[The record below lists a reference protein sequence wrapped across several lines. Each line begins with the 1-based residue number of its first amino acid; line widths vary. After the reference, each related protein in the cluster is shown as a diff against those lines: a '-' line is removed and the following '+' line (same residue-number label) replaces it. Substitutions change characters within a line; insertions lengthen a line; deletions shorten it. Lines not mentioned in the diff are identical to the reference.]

1 MANKINID
9 PAALKRNLDLIIAG
23 VVSLGLI
30 GYGYMEYSATSG
42 ERETKT
48 TNLESK
54 TRDYNNV
61 KEVAVPENFGFT
73 NAPPI
78 STERSHGN
86 QALAEKAHAAFTNH
100 LNKVYEKFAPL
111 EIPDGVVVDPS
122 TGAIL
127 SVTLMTGGDSYTS
140 ADIDTLEAKV
150 YDLLEKGKGAVL
162 KPQLRSLGGDTPDQ
176 YRVETIQVVSGGAG
190 YTKGKVMVVIEG
202 GSGGGGSFDSG
213 PPSGIDQTGGPGPIE
228 PEQPGMVPGVPPGM
242 GMAPGMG
249 MGMMANSSMGA
260 GGDESVAR
268 VGLDDNTFLEF
279 MHTKIYGLQR
289 QCKNQRIRLPKF
301 EEKDKEFVF
310 SFSKAWNEP
319 EFKSHEREIMA
330 YQLAEIEALCQALFK
345 ANIHEIY
352 NIRRLKVMRGGD
364 EGEQASEEDALEYL
378 PEAKFSLD
386 DVNKFVEQ
394 APGSRVMP
402 YEVTFRGFSSEL
414 STALE
419 ELYKSP
425 VFFVVK
431 NISVIEATGVV
442 DDFEE
447 EEEDEAS
454 LGGAGMAARSTRE
467 AYGPMG
473 RGGMPGYGTMPFGMQ
488 GFGFGAGEEKKRRR
502 PPSLLLDESPLKVTL
517 RVNSIKR
524 VDPSKDSADAF
535 AALASAVEA
544 SKEGD
549 EEGNSDEE
557 LIGVDE
563 DDDGFDALEEK
574 LCGTSDTDPDDH
586 PTREEADAAYAEW
599 EKENEQE

>member
-1 MANKINID
+1 MASKISID

-23 VVSLGLI
+23 VVAIGLVA
-30 GYGYMEYSATSG
+30 YGYMEYDESKVAQEKSN
-42 ERETKT
+42 EDLQRETQT
-48 TNLESK
+48 
-54 TRDYNNV
+54 YNGV
-61 KEVAVPENFGFT
+61 KEVSVPENFGLT
-73 NAPPI
+73 NSTSI
-78 STERSHGN
+78 STDRSHGN
-86 QALAEKAHAAFTNH
+86 QALAEKAHLAVNNH
-100 LNKVYEKFAPL
+100 LSKVYSKFAPL
-111 EIPDGVVVDPS
+111 DIPDGVVVDPS

-127 SVTLMTGGDSYTS
+127 SVALMTGGDSYTS

-176 YRVETIQVVSGGAG
+176 YRVETIQVVNGGAG

-213 PPSGIDQTGGPGPIE
+213 PPSEIDQTGGPGPVGS
-228 PEQPGMVPGVPPGM
+228 EQPGMVPGVPPGM

-279 MHTKIYGLQR
+279 MHTKVYGLQR

-301 EEKDKEFVF
+301 EEEDKEFVF

-352 NIRRLKVMRGGD
+352 NIRRLKIMRGG
-364 EGEQASEEDALEYL
+364 EGGQMSEEDLLEYL
-378 PEAKFSLD
+378 PDAKFKLD
-386 DVNKFVEQ
+386 DVKKFVGE

-414 STALE
+414 SIALE
-419 ELYKSP
+419 ELYKSS

-431 NISVIEATGVV
+431 NIAVIEATGVV

-447 EEEDEAS
+447 EEDEMS
-454 LGGAGMAARSTRE
+454 LGGGGGRSMRE
-467 AYGPMG
+467 GYGPMGMG

-488 GFGFGAGEEKKRRR
+488 GLGFGAGEERKRKR

-535 AALASAVEA
+535 AALENAIELANTE
-544 SKEGD
+544 E
-549 EEGNSDEE
+549 EEGSDDE

-563 DDDGFDALEEK
+563 DEDGFDAYDEK
-574 LCGTSDTDPDDH
+574 ITGHSDNDPDDK
-586 PTREEADAAYAEW
+586 PTQEEVDAALAEL
-599 EKENEQE
+599 EE

>member
-1 MANKINID
+1 MASKISID

-23 VVSLGLI
+23 FVAIVLVA
-30 GYGYMEYSATSG
+30 YGYVEYDESKVAREKSN
-42 ERETKT
+42 EDLQRETQT
-48 TNLESK
+48 
-54 TRDYNNV
+54 YNGV
-61 KEVAVPENFGFT
+61 KEVSVPENFGLT
-73 NAPPI
+73 NSTSI
-78 STERSHGN
+78 STDRSHGN
-86 QALAEKAHAAFTNH
+86 QALAEKTHLAINNH
-100 LNKVYEKFAPL
+100 LSKVYSNFAPL
-111 EIPDGVVVDPS
+111 DIPDGVVVDPS

-127 SVTLMTGGDSYTS
+127 SVALMTGGDSYTS

-176 YRVETIQVVSGGAG
+176 YRVETIQVVNGGAG

-202 GSGGGGSFDSG
+202 GSGGGGGGSFDSG
-213 PPSGIDQTGGPGPIE
+213 PPSDIDQTGGPGPVGS
-228 PEQPGMVPGVPPGM
+228 EQPGMVPGVPPGM

-279 MHTKIYGLQR
+279 MHTKVYGLQR

-301 EEKDKEFVF
+301 EEEDKEFVF

-352 NIRRLKVMRGGD
+352 NIRRLKIMRGG
-364 EGEQASEEDALEYL
+364 EGGQMSEEDLLEYL
-378 PEAKFSLD
+378 PDAKFKLD
-386 DVNKFVEQ
+386 DVKKFVGE

-414 STALE
+414 SIALE
-419 ELYKSP
+419 ELYKSS

-431 NISVIEATGVV
+431 NIAVIEATGVV

-447 EEEDEAS
+447 EEDEMS
-454 LGGAGMAARSTRE
+454 LGGGGGRSMRE
-467 AYGPMG
+467 GYGPMGMG

-488 GFGFGAGEEKKRRR
+488 GLGFGAGEERKRKR

-535 AALASAVEA
+535 AALENAIELANTE
-544 SKEGD
+544 E
-549 EEGNSDEE
+549 EEGSDDD

-563 DDDGFDALEEK
+563 DGDGFDAYDEK
-574 LCGTSDTDPDDH
+574 ITGHSDNDPDDK
-586 PTREEADAAYAEW
+586 PTQEEVDAALAEL
-599 EKENEQE
+599 EE

>member
-1 MANKINID
+1 MASKINID

-23 VVSLGLI
+23 FVTIGLVA
-30 GYGYMEYSATSG
+30 YGYMEYDESKVAREKSN
-42 ERETKT
+42 EDLQRETQT
-48 TNLESK
+48 
-54 TRDYNNV
+54 YNGV
-61 KEVAVPENFGFT
+61 KEVSVPENFGLT
-73 NAPPI
+73 NTTSI
-78 STERSHGN
+78 STDRSHGN
-86 QALAEKAHAAFTNH
+86 QALAEKAQLSINNH
-100 LNKVYEKFAPL
+100 LSKVYSKFAPL
-111 EIPDGVVVDPS
+111 DIPDGVVVDPS

-127 SVTLMTGGDSYTS
+127 SVALMTGGDSYTS

-162 KPQLRSLGGDTPDQ
+162 KPQLRSLGGDTPGQ
-176 YRVETIQVVSGGAG
+176 YRVETIQVLNGGAG

-202 GSGGGGSFDSG
+202 GSGGGGNFDSG
-213 PPSGIDQTGGPGPIE
+213 PPAEIDQTGGLGPVGS
-228 PEQPGMVPGVPPGM
+228 EQPGMVPGVPPGM
-242 GMAPGMG
+242 GMAPGMGMGMG

-279 MHTKIYGLQR
+279 MHTKVYGLQR

-301 EEKDKEFVF
+301 EEEDKEFVF

-352 NIRRLKVMRGGD
+352 NIRRLKIMRGG
-364 EGEQASEEDALEYL
+364 EGGQMSEEDLLEYL
-378 PEAKFSLD
+378 PDAKFKLD
-386 DVNKFVEQ
+386 DVKKFVGE

-414 STALE
+414 SMALE

-431 NISVIEATGVV
+431 NIAVIEATGVV

-447 EEEDEAS
+447 EEEDEMS
-454 LGGAGMAARSTRE
+454 LGGGGRSMRE
-467 AYGPMG
+467 AYGQMGMG

-488 GFGFGAGEEKKRRR
+488 GLGFGAGEERKRKR

-535 AALASAVEA
+535 AALENALELANTE
-544 SKEGD
+544 E
-549 EEGNSDEE
+549 EEGSDDD

-563 DDDGFDALEEK
+563 DEDGFDAYDEK
-574 LCGTSDTDPDDH
+574 ITGHSDNDPDDK
-586 PTREEADAAYAEW
+586 PTQEEVDAALAEL
-599 EKENEQE
+599 EE

>member
-1 MANKINID
+1 MASKISID

-23 VVSLGLI
+23 FVAIVLVA
-30 GYGYMEYSATSG
+30 YGYMEYDESKFAREKSN
-42 ERETKT
+42 EDLQRETQT
-48 TNLESK
+48 
-54 TRDYNNV
+54 YNGV
-61 KEVAVPENFGFT
+61 KEVSVPENFGLT
-73 NAPPI
+73 NLTSI
-78 STERSHGN
+78 STDRSHGN
-86 QALAEKAHAAFTNH
+86 QALAEKAHLAINNH
-100 LNKVYEKFAPL
+100 LSKVYSKFAPL
-111 EIPDGVVVDPS
+111 DIPDGVVVDPS

-127 SVTLMTGGDSYTS
+127 SVALMTGGDSYTS

-176 YRVETIQVVSGGAG
+176 YRVETIQVVNGGAG

-213 PPSGIDQTGGPGPIE
+213 PPSEIDQTGGPGPVGS
-228 PEQPGMVPGVPPGM
+228 EQPGMVPGVPPGM
-242 GMAPGMG
+242 GMAPGMGMG

-279 MHTKIYGLQR
+279 MHTKVYGLQR

-301 EEKDKEFVF
+301 EEEDKEFVF

-352 NIRRLKVMRGGD
+352 NIRRLKIMRGG
-364 EGEQASEEDALEYL
+364 EGGQRSEEDLLEYL
-378 PEAKFSLD
+378 PDAKFKLD
-386 DVNKFVEQ
+386 DVKKFVGE

-414 STALE
+414 SIALE
-419 ELYKSP
+419 ELYKSS

-431 NISVIEATGVV
+431 NIAVIEATGVV

-447 EEEDEAS
+447 EEEEMS
-454 LGGAGMAARSTRE
+454 LGGGGGRSMRE
-467 AYGPMG
+467 AYGPMGMG

-488 GFGFGAGEEKKRRR
+488 GLGFGAGEERKRKR

-535 AALASAVEA
+535 AALENAIELANTE
-544 SKEGD
+544 E
-549 EEGNSDEE
+549 EEGSDDD

-563 DDDGFDALEEK
+563 DEDGFDAYDEK
-574 LCGTSDTDPDDH
+574 ITGHSDNDPDDK
-586 PTREEADAAYAEW
+586 PTQEEVDAALAEL
-599 EKENEQE
+599 EE

>member
-1 MANKINID
+1 MASKISID

-23 VVSLGLI
+23 FVAIGLVA
-30 GYGYMEYSATSG
+30 YGYMEYDESKVAREKSN
-42 ERETKT
+42 EDLQRETQ
-48 TNLESK
+48 N
-54 TRDYNNV
+54 YNGV
-61 KEVAVPENFGFT
+61 KEVSVPENFGLT
-73 NAPPI
+73 NTTSI
-78 STERSHGN
+78 STDRSHGN
-86 QALAEKAHAAFTNH
+86 QALAEKAHLSINNH
-100 LNKVYEKFAPL
+100 LSKVYSKFAPL
-111 EIPDGVVVDPS
+111 DIPDGVVVDPS

-127 SVTLMTGGDSYTS
+127 SVALMTGGDSYTS

-162 KPQLRSLGGDTPDQ
+162 KPQLRSLGGDTPGQ
-176 YRVETIQVVSGGAG
+176 YRVETIQVANGGAG

-213 PPSGIDQTGGPGPIE
+213 PPSEIDQTGGLGPVGS
-228 PEQPGMVPGVPPGM
+228 EQPGMVPGVPPGM
-242 GMAPGMG
+242 GIAPGMGMGMG

-279 MHTKIYGLQR
+279 MHTKVYGLQR

-301 EEKDKEFVF
+301 EEEDKEFVF

-352 NIRRLKVMRGGD
+352 NIRRLKIMRGG
-364 EGEQASEEDALEYL
+364 EGGQMSEEDLLEYL
-378 PEAKFSLD
+378 PDAKFKLD
-386 DVNKFVEQ
+386 DVKKFVGE

-414 STALE
+414 SMALE

-431 NISVIEATGVV
+431 NIAVIEATGVV

-447 EEEDEAS
+447 EEEDEMS
-454 LGGAGMAARSTRE
+454 LGGGGRSMRE
-467 AYGPMG
+467 AYGPMGMG

-488 GFGFGAGEEKKRRR
+488 GLGFGAGEERKRKR

-535 AALASAVEA
+535 AALENAIELANTE
-544 SKEGD
+544 E
-549 EEGNSDEE
+549 EEGSDDD

-563 DDDGFDALEEK
+563 DEDGFDAYDEK
-574 LCGTSDTDPDDH
+574 ITGHSDNDPDDK
-586 PTREEADAAYAEW
+586 PTQEEVDAALAEL
-599 EKENEQE
+599 EE

>member
-1 MANKINID
+1 MASKISID
-9 PAALKRNLDLIIAG
+9 PAALKRNLDLIIA
-23 VVSLGLI
+23 VFVAIGLVA
-30 GYGYMEYSATSG
+30 YGYMEYDESKVAREKSN
-42 ERETKT
+42 EDLQRETQT
-48 TNLESK
+48 
-54 TRDYNNV
+54 YNGV
-61 KEVAVPENFGFT
+61 KEVSVPENFGLT
-73 NAPPI
+73 NSTSI
-78 STERSHGN
+78 STDRSHGN
-86 QALAEKAHAAFTNH
+86 QALAEKAHLAVNNH
-100 LNKVYEKFAPL
+100 LSKVYSKFAPL
-111 EIPDGVVVDPS
+111 DIPDGVVVDPS

-127 SVTLMTGGDSYTS
+127 SVALMTGGDSYTS

-176 YRVETIQVVSGGAG
+176 YRVETIQVVNGGAG

-213 PPSGIDQTGGPGPIE
+213 PPSEIDQTGGPGPVGS
-228 PEQPGMVPGVPPGM
+228 EQPGMVPGVPPGM
-242 GMAPGMG
+242 GMAPGMGMG

-279 MHTKIYGLQR
+279 MHTKVYGLQR

-301 EEKDKEFVF
+301 EEEDKEFVF

-352 NIRRLKVMRGGD
+352 NIRRLKIMRGG
-364 EGEQASEEDALEYL
+364 EGGQMSEEDLLEYL
-378 PEAKFSLD
+378 PDAKFKLD
-386 DVNKFVEQ
+386 DVKKFVGE

-414 STALE
+414 SIALE
-419 ELYKSP
+419 ELYKSS

-431 NISVIEATGVV
+431 NIAVIEATGVV

-447 EEEDEAS
+447 EEDEMS
-454 LGGAGMAARSTRE
+454 LGGGGGRSMRE
-467 AYGPMG
+467 AYGPMGMG

-488 GFGFGAGEEKKRRR
+488 GLGFGAGEERKRKR

-535 AALASAVEA
+535 AALENAIELANTE
-544 SKEGD
+544 E
-549 EEGNSDEE
+549 EEGSDDD

-563 DDDGFDALEEK
+563 DGDGFDAYDEK
-574 LCGTSDTDPDDH
+574 ITGHSDNDPDDK
-586 PTREEADAAYAEW
+586 PTQEEVDAALAEL
-599 EKENEQE
+599 EE

>member
-1 MANKINID
+1 MASKISID

-23 VVSLGLI
+23 FVAIVLVA
-30 GYGYMEYSATSG
+30 YGYMEYDESKVAREKSN
-42 ERETKT
+42 EDLQRETQT
-48 TNLESK
+48 
-54 TRDYNNV
+54 YNGV
-61 KEVAVPENFGFT
+61 KEVSVPENFGLT
-73 NAPPI
+73 NSTSI
-78 STERSHGN
+78 STDRSHGN
-86 QALAEKAHAAFTNH
+86 QALAEKAHLAINNH
-100 LNKVYEKFAPL
+100 LSKVYSNFAPL
-111 EIPDGVVVDPS
+111 DIPDGVVVDPS

-127 SVTLMTGGDSYTS
+127 SVALMTGGDSYTS

-176 YRVETIQVVSGGAG
+176 YRVETIQVVNGGAG

-202 GSGGGGSFDSG
+202 GSGVGGSFDSG
-213 PPSGIDQTGGPGPIE
+213 PPSEIDQTGGPGPVGS
-228 PEQPGMVPGVPPGM
+228 EQPGMVPGVPPGM
-242 GMAPGMG
+242 GMAPGMGMG

-279 MHTKIYGLQR
+279 MHTKVYGLQR

-301 EEKDKEFVF
+301 EEEDKEFVF

-345 ANIHEIY
+345 ANVHEIY
-352 NIRRLKVMRGGD
+352 NIRRLKIMRGG
-364 EGEQASEEDALEYL
+364 EGEQMSEEDLLEYL
-378 PEAKFSLD
+378 PDAKFKLD
-386 DVNKFVEQ
+386 DVKKFVGE

-414 STALE
+414 SIALE
-419 ELYKSP
+419 ELYKSS

-431 NISVIEATGVV
+431 NIAVIEATGVV

-447 EEEDEAS
+447 EEDEMS
-454 LGGAGMAARSTRE
+454 LGGGGGRSMRE
-467 AYGPMG
+467 GYGPMGMG

-488 GFGFGAGEEKKRRR
+488 GLGFGAGEERKRKR

-535 AALASAVEA
+535 AALENAIELANTE
-544 SKEGD
+544 E
-549 EEGNSDEE
+549 EEGSDDD

-563 DDDGFDALEEK
+563 DEDGFDAYDEK
-574 LCGTSDTDPDDH
+574 ITGHSDNDPDDK
-586 PTREEADAAYAEW
+586 PTQEEVDAALAEL
-599 EKENEQE
+599 EE

>member
-1 MANKINID
+1 MASKISID

-23 VVSLGLI
+23 VVAIGLVA
-30 GYGYMEYSATSG
+30 YGYMEYDESKVAREKSN
-42 ERETKT
+42 EDLQRETQT
-48 TNLESK
+48 
-54 TRDYNNV
+54 YNGV
-61 KEVAVPENFGFT
+61 KEVSVPENFGLT
-73 NAPPI
+73 NSTSI
-78 STERSHGN
+78 STDRSHGN
-86 QALAEKAHAAFTNH
+86 QALAEKAHLAVNNH
-100 LNKVYEKFAPL
+100 LSKVYSKFAPL
-111 EIPDGVVVDPS
+111 DIPDGVVVDPS

-127 SVTLMTGGDSYTS
+127 SVALMTGGDSYTS

-176 YRVETIQVVSGGAG
+176 YRVETIQVVNGGAG

-213 PPSGIDQTGGPGPIE
+213 PPSEIDQTGGPGPVGS
-228 PEQPGMVPGVPPGM
+228 EQPGMVPGVPPGM
-242 GMAPGMG
+242 GMAPGMGMG

-279 MHTKIYGLQR
+279 MHTKVYGLQR

-301 EEKDKEFVF
+301 EEEDKEFVF

-352 NIRRLKVMRGGD
+352 NIRRLKIMRGE
-364 EGEQASEEDALEYL
+364 EGGQMSEEDLLEYL
-378 PEAKFSLD
+378 PDAKFKLD
-386 DVNKFVEQ
+386 DVKKFVGE

-414 STALE
+414 SIALE
-419 ELYKSP
+419 ELYKSS

-431 NISVIEATGVV
+431 NIAVIEATGVV

-447 EEEDEAS
+447 EEDEMS
-454 LGGAGMAARSTRE
+454 LGGGGGRSMRE
-467 AYGPMG
+467 GYGPMGMG

-488 GFGFGAGEEKKRRR
+488 GLGFGAGEERKRKR

-535 AALASAVEA
+535 AALENAIELANTE
-544 SKEGD
+544 E
-549 EEGNSDEE
+549 EEGSDDD

-563 DDDGFDALEEK
+563 DEDGFDAYDEK
-574 LCGTSDTDPDDH
+574 ITGHSDNDPDDK
-586 PTREEADAAYAEW
+586 PTQEEVDAALAEL
-599 EKENEQE
+599 EE

>member
-1 MANKINID
+1 MASKISID

-23 VVSLGLI
+23 FVAIVLVA
-30 GYGYMEYSATSG
+30 YGYMEYDESKVAREKSN
-42 ERETKT
+42 EDLQRETQT
-48 TNLESK
+48 
-54 TRDYNNV
+54 YNGV
-61 KEVAVPENFGFT
+61 KEVSVPENFGLT
-73 NAPPI
+73 NSTSI
-78 STERSHGN
+78 STDRSHGN
-86 QALAEKAHAAFTNH
+86 QALAEKAHLAITNH
-100 LNKVYEKFAPL
+100 LSKVYSKFAPL
-111 EIPDGVVVDPS
+111 DIPDGVVVDPT

-127 SVTLMTGGDSYTS
+127 SVALMTGGDSYTS

-176 YRVETIQVVSGGAG
+176 YRVETIQVVNGGAG

-213 PPSGIDQTGGPGPIE
+213 PPSEIDQTGGPDPVGS
-228 PEQPGMVPGVPPGM
+228 EQPGMVPGVPPGM

-279 MHTKIYGLQR
+279 MHTKVYGLQR

-301 EEKDKEFVF
+301 EEEDKEFVF

-352 NIRRLKVMRGGD
+352 NIRRLKIMRGG
-364 EGEQASEEDALEYL
+364 EGGQMSEEDLLEYL
-378 PEAKFSLD
+378 PDAKFKLD
-386 DVNKFVEQ
+386 DVKKFVGE

-414 STALE
+414 SIALE
-419 ELYKSP
+419 ELYKSS

-431 NISVIEATGVV
+431 NIAVIEATGVV

-447 EEEDEAS
+447 EEEDEMS
-454 LGGAGMAARSTRE
+454 LGGGGGRSMRE
-467 AYGPMG
+467 AYGPMGMG
-473 RGGMPGYGTMPFGMQ
+473 RGGMPGYGTMPYGMQ
-488 GFGFGAGEEKKRRR
+488 GLGFGAGEERKRKR

-535 AALASAVEA
+535 AALENAIELANTE
-544 SKEGD
+544 E
-549 EEGNSDEE
+549 EEGSDDD

-563 DDDGFDALEEK
+563 DGDGFDAYDEK
-574 LCGTSDTDPDDH
+574 ITGHSDNDPDDK
-586 PTREEADAAYAEW
+586 PTQEEVDAALAEL
-599 EKENEQE
+599 EE

>member
-1 MANKINID
+1 MASKISID

-23 VVSLGLI
+23 FVAIGLVA
-30 GYGYMEYSATSG
+30 YGYMEYDESKVAREKSN
-42 ERETKT
+42 EDLQRETQ
-48 TNLESK
+48 N
-54 TRDYNNV
+54 YNGV
-61 KEVAVPENFGFT
+61 KEVSVPENFGLT
-73 NAPPI
+73 NTTSI
-78 STERSHGN
+78 STDRSHGN
-86 QALAEKAHAAFTNH
+86 QALAEKAHLSINNH
-100 LNKVYEKFAPL
+100 LSKVYSKFAPL
-111 EIPDGVVVDPS
+111 DIPDGVVVDPS

-127 SVTLMTGGDSYTS
+127 SVALMTGGDSYTS

-162 KPQLRSLGGDTPDQ
+162 KPQLRSLGGDTPGQ
-176 YRVETIQVVSGGAG
+176 YRVETIQVVNGGAG

-213 PPSGIDQTGGPGPIE
+213 PPSEIDQTGGLGPVGSD
-228 PEQPGMVPGVPPGM
+228 QPGMVPGVPPGM
-242 GMAPGMG
+242 GMAPGMGMGMG

-279 MHTKIYGLQR
+279 MHTKVYGLQR

-301 EEKDKEFVF
+301 EEEDKEFVF

-352 NIRRLKVMRGGD
+352 NIRRLKIMRGG
-364 EGEQASEEDALEYL
+364 EGGQMSEEDLLEYL
-378 PEAKFSLD
+378 PDAKFKLD
-386 DVNKFVEQ
+386 DVKKFVGE

-414 STALE
+414 SMALE

-431 NISVIEATGVV
+431 NIAVIEATGVV

-447 EEEDEAS
+447 EEEDEMS
-454 LGGAGMAARSTRE
+454 LGGGGGRSMRE
-467 AYGPMG
+467 AYGPMGMG

-488 GFGFGAGEEKKRRR
+488 GLGFGAGEERKRKR

-535 AALASAVEA
+535 AALENAIELANTE
-544 SKEGD
+544 E
-549 EEGNSDEE
+549 EEGSDDD

-563 DDDGFDALEEK
+563 DEDGFDAYDEK
-574 LCGTSDTDPDDH
+574 ITGHSDNDPDDK
-586 PTREEADAAYAEW
+586 PTQEEVDAALAEL
-599 EKENEQE
+599 EE

>member
-1 MANKINID
+1 MASKISID

-23 VVSLGLI
+23 FVAIVLVA
-30 GYGYMEYSATSG
+30 YGYMEYDESKVAREKSN
-42 ERETKT
+42 EDLQRETQT
-48 TNLESK
+48 
-54 TRDYNNV
+54 YNGV
-61 KEVAVPENFGFT
+61 KEVSVPENFGLT
-73 NAPPI
+73 NSTSI
-78 STERSHGN
+78 STDRSHGN
-86 QALAEKAHAAFTNH
+86 QALAEKTHLAINNH
-100 LNKVYEKFAPL
+100 LSKVYSNFAPL
-111 EIPDGVVVDPS
+111 DIPDGVVVDPS

-127 SVTLMTGGDSYTS
+127 SVALMTGGDSYTS

-176 YRVETIQVVSGGAG
+176 YRVETIQVVNGGAG

-213 PPSGIDQTGGPGPIE
+213 PPSEIDQTGGPGPVGF
-228 PEQPGMVPGVPPGM
+228 EQPGMVPGVPPGM
-242 GMAPGMG
+242 GMAPGMGMG

-279 MHTKIYGLQR
+279 MHTKVYGLQR

-301 EEKDKEFVF
+301 EEEDKEFVF

-352 NIRRLKVMRGGD
+352 NIRRLKIMRGE
-364 EGEQASEEDALEYL
+364 EGGQMSEEDLLEYL
-378 PEAKFSLD
+378 PDAKFKLD
-386 DVNKFVEQ
+386 DVKKFVGE

-414 STALE
+414 SIALE
-419 ELYKSP
+419 ELYKSS

-431 NISVIEATGVV
+431 NIAVIEATGVV

-447 EEEDEAS
+447 EEEDEMS
-454 LGGAGMAARSTRE
+454 LGGGGGRSMRE
-467 AYGPMG
+467 GYGPMGMG

-488 GFGFGAGEEKKRRR
+488 GLGFGAGEERKRKR

-535 AALASAVEA
+535 AALENAIELANTE
-544 SKEGD
+544 E
-549 EEGNSDEE
+549 EEGSDDD

-563 DDDGFDALEEK
+563 DGDGFDAYDEK
-574 LCGTSDTDPDDH
+574 ITGHSDNDPDDK
-586 PTREEADAAYAEW
+586 PTQEEVDAALAEL
-599 EKENEQE
+599 EE

>member
-1 MANKINID
+1 MASKISID

-23 VVSLGLI
+23 VVAIGLVA
-30 GYGYMEYSATSG
+30 YGYMEYDESKVAREKSN
-42 ERETKT
+42 EDLQRETQT
-48 TNLESK
+48 
-54 TRDYNNV
+54 YNGV
-61 KEVAVPENFGFT
+61 KEVSVPENLGLT
-73 NAPPI
+73 NSTSI
-78 STERSHGN
+78 STDRSHGN
-86 QALAEKAHAAFTNH
+86 QALAEKAHLAINNH
-100 LNKVYEKFAPL
+100 LSKVYSNFAPL
-111 EIPDGVVVDPS
+111 DIPDGVVVDPS

-127 SVTLMTGGDSYTS
+127 SVALMTGGDSYTS

-176 YRVETIQVVSGGAG
+176 YRVETIQVMNGGSG

-213 PPSGIDQTGGPGPIE
+213 PPSEIDQTGGPGPVGS
-228 PEQPGMVPGVPPGM
+228 EQPGMVPGVPPGM
-242 GMAPGMG
+242 GMAPGMGMG

-279 MHTKIYGLQR
+279 MHTKVYGLQR

-301 EEKDKEFVF
+301 EEEDKEFVF

-352 NIRRLKVMRGGD
+352 NIRRLKIMRGG
-364 EGEQASEEDALEYL
+364 EGGQMSEEDLLEYL
-378 PEAKFSLD
+378 PDAKFKLD
-386 DVNKFVEQ
+386 DVKKFVGE

-414 STALE
+414 SIALE
-419 ELYKSP
+419 ELYKSS

-431 NISVIEATGVV
+431 NIAVIEATGVV

-447 EEEDEAS
+447 EEDEMS
-454 LGGAGMAARSTRE
+454 LGGGGGRSMRE
-467 AYGPMG
+467 GYGPMGMG

-488 GFGFGAGEEKKRRR
+488 GLGFGAGEERKRKR

-535 AALASAVEA
+535 AALENAIELANTE
-544 SKEGD
+544 E
-549 EEGNSDEE
+549 EEGSDDD

-563 DDDGFDALEEK
+563 DGDGFDAYDEK
-574 LCGTSDTDPDDH
+574 ITGHSDNDPDDK
-586 PTREEADAAYAEW
+586 PTQEEVDAALAEL
-599 EKENEQE
+599 EE

>member
-1 MANKINID
+1 MASKISID

-23 VVSLGLI
+23 FVAIVLVA
-30 GYGYMEYSATSG
+30 YGYMEYDESKVAREKSN
-42 ERETKT
+42 EDLQRETQT
-48 TNLESK
+48 
-54 TRDYNNV
+54 YNGV
-61 KEVAVPENFGFT
+61 KEVSVPENLGLT
-73 NAPPI
+73 NSTSI
-78 STERSHGN
+78 STDRSHGN
-86 QALAEKAHAAFTNH
+86 QALAEKAHLAINNH
-100 LNKVYEKFAPL
+100 LSKVYSKFAPL
-111 EIPDGVVVDPS
+111 DIPDGVVVDPS

-127 SVTLMTGGDSYTS
+127 SVALMTGGDSYTS

-176 YRVETIQVVSGGAG
+176 YRVETIQVMNGGSG

-213 PPSGIDQTGGPGPIE
+213 PPSEIDQTGGPGPVGS
-228 PEQPGMVPGVPPGM
+228 EQPGMVPGVPPGM
-242 GMAPGMG
+242 GMAPGMGMG

-279 MHTKIYGLQR
+279 MHTKVYGLQR

-301 EEKDKEFVF
+301 EEEDKEFVF

-352 NIRRLKVMRGGD
+352 NIRRLKIMRGG
-364 EGEQASEEDALEYL
+364 EGGQMSEEDLLEYL
-378 PEAKFSLD
+378 PDAKFKLD
-386 DVNKFVEQ
+386 DVKKFVGE

-414 STALE
+414 SIALE
-419 ELYKSP
+419 ELYKSS

-431 NISVIEATGVV
+431 NIAVIEATGVV

-447 EEEDEAS
+447 EEDEMS
-454 LGGAGMAARSTRE
+454 LGGGGGRSMRE
-467 AYGPMG
+467 GYGPMGMG

-488 GFGFGAGEEKKRRR
+488 GLGFGAGEERKRKR

-535 AALASAVEA
+535 AALENAIELANTE
-544 SKEGD
+544 E
-549 EEGNSDEE
+549 EEGSDDD

-563 DDDGFDALEEK
+563 DGDGFDAYDEK
-574 LCGTSDTDPDDH
+574 ITNHSDNDPDDK
-586 PTREEADAAYAEW
+586 PTQEEVDAALAEL
-599 EKENEQE
+599 EE

>member
-1 MANKINID
+1 MASKISID

-23 VVSLGLI
+23 VVAIGLVA
-30 GYGYMEYSATSG
+30 YGYMEYDESKVAREKSN
-42 ERETKT
+42 EDLQRETQT
-48 TNLESK
+48 
-54 TRDYNNV
+54 YNGV
-61 KEVAVPENFGFT
+61 KEVSVPENFGLT
-73 NAPPI
+73 NSTSI
-78 STERSHGN
+78 STDRSHGN
-86 QALAEKAHAAFTNH
+86 QALAEKAHLAVNNH
-100 LNKVYEKFAPL
+100 LSKVYSKFAPL
-111 EIPDGVVVDPS
+111 DIPDGVVVDPS

-127 SVTLMTGGDSYTS
+127 SVALMTGGDSYTS

-176 YRVETIQVVSGGAG
+176 YRVETIQVMNGGSG

-213 PPSGIDQTGGPGPIE
+213 PPSEIDQTGGPGPVGS
-228 PEQPGMVPGVPPGM
+228 EQPGMVPGVPPGM
-242 GMAPGMG
+242 GMAPGMGMG

-279 MHTKIYGLQR
+279 MHTKVYGLQR

-301 EEKDKEFVF
+301 EEEDKEFVF

-352 NIRRLKVMRGGD
+352 NIRRLKIMRGG
-364 EGEQASEEDALEYL
+364 EGGQMSEEDLLEYL
-378 PEAKFSLD
+378 PDAKFKLD
-386 DVNKFVEQ
+386 DVKKFVGET
-394 APGSRVMP
+394 PGSRVMP

-431 NISVIEATGVV
+431 NIAVIEATGVV

-447 EEEDEAS
+447 EEDEMS
-454 LGGAGMAARSTRE
+454 LGGGGGRSMRE
-467 AYGPMG
+467 GYGPMGMG

-488 GFGFGAGEEKKRRR
+488 GLGFGAGEERKRKR

-535 AALASAVEA
+535 AALENAIELANTE
-544 SKEGD
+544 E
-549 EEGNSDEE
+549 EEGSDDD

-563 DDDGFDALEEK
+563 DGDGFDAYDEK
-574 LCGTSDTDPDDH
+574 ITGHSDNDPDDK
-586 PTREEADAAYAEW
+586 PTQEEVDAALAEL
-599 EKENEQE
+599 EE

>member
-1 MANKINID
+1 MASKISID

-23 VVSLGLI
+23 FVAIVLVA
-30 GYGYMEYSATSG
+30 YGYMEYDESKVAREKSN
-42 ERETKT
+42 EDLQRETQT
-48 TNLESK
+48 
-54 TRDYNNV
+54 YNGV
-61 KEVAVPENFGFT
+61 KEVSVPENFGLT
-73 NAPPI
+73 NSTSI
-78 STERSHGN
+78 STDRSHGN
-86 QALAEKAHAAFTNH
+86 QALAEKAHLAVNNH
-100 LNKVYEKFAPL
+100 LSKVYSKFAPL
-111 EIPDGVVVDPS
+111 DIPDGVVVDPS

-127 SVTLMTGGDSYTS
+127 SVALMTGGDSYTS

-176 YRVETIQVVSGGAG
+176 YRVETIQVVNGGAG

-213 PPSGIDQTGGPGPIE
+213 PPSEIDQTGGPGPVGF
-228 PEQPGMVPGVPPGM
+228 EQPGMVPGVPPGM
-242 GMAPGMG
+242 GMAPGMGMGMG

-279 MHTKIYGLQR
+279 MHTKVYGLQR

-301 EEKDKEFVF
+301 EEEDKEFVF

-352 NIRRLKVMRGGD
+352 NIRRLKIMRGG
-364 EGEQASEEDALEYL
+364 EGGQMSEEDLLEYL
-378 PEAKFSLD
+378 PDAKFKLD
-386 DVNKFVEQ
+386 DVKKFVGE

-414 STALE
+414 SIALE
-419 ELYKSP
+419 ELYKSS

-431 NISVIEATGVV
+431 NIAVIEATGVV

-447 EEEDEAS
+447 EEDEMS
-454 LGGAGMAARSTRE
+454 LGGGGGRSMRE
-467 AYGPMG
+467 GYGPMGMG

-488 GFGFGAGEEKKRRR
+488 GLGFGAGEERKRKR

-535 AALASAVEA
+535 AALENAIELANTE
-544 SKEGD
+544 E
-549 EEGNSDEE
+549 EEGSDDD

-563 DDDGFDALEEK
+563 DGDGFDAYDEK
-574 LCGTSDTDPDDH
+574 ITGHSDNDPDDK
-586 PTREEADAAYAEW
+586 PTQEEVDAALAEL
-599 EKENEQE
+599 EE

>member
-1 MANKINID
+1 MASKISID

-23 VVSLGLI
+23 VVAIGLVA
-30 GYGYMEYSATSG
+30 YGYMEYDESKVAREKSN
-42 ERETKT
+42 EDLQRETQT
-48 TNLESK
+48 
-54 TRDYNNV
+54 YNGV
-61 KEVAVPENFGFT
+61 KEVSVPENFGLT
-73 NAPPI
+73 NSTSI
-78 STERSHGN
+78 STDRSHGN
-86 QALAEKAHAAFTNH
+86 QALAEKAHLAINNH
-100 LNKVYEKFAPL
+100 LSKVYSKFAPL
-111 EIPDGVVVDPS
+111 DIPDGVVVDPS

-127 SVTLMTGGDSYTS
+127 SVALMTGGDSYTS

-176 YRVETIQVVSGGAG
+176 YRVETIQVVNGGAG

-213 PPSGIDQTGGPGPIE
+213 PPSEIDQTGGPGPVGS
-228 PEQPGMVPGVPPGM
+228 EQPGMVPGVPPGM
-242 GMAPGMG
+242 GMAPGMGMG

-279 MHTKIYGLQR
+279 MHTKVYGLQR

-301 EEKDKEFVF
+301 EEEDKEFVF

-352 NIRRLKVMRGGD
+352 NIRRLKIMRGG
-364 EGEQASEEDALEYL
+364 EGGQMSEEDLLEYL
-378 PEAKFSLD
+378 PDAKFKLD
-386 DVNKFVEQ
+386 DVKKFVGE

-414 STALE
+414 SIALE
-419 ELYKSP
+419 ELYKSS

-431 NISVIEATGVV
+431 NIAVIEATGVV

-447 EEEDEAS
+447 EEDEMS
-454 LGGAGMAARSTRE
+454 LGGGGGRSMRE
-467 AYGPMG
+467 GYGPMGMG

-488 GFGFGAGEEKKRRR
+488 GLGFGAGEERKRKR

-535 AALASAVEA
+535 AALENAIELANTE
-544 SKEGD
+544 E
-549 EEGNSDEE
+549 EEGSDDE

-563 DDDGFDALEEK
+563 DEDGFDAYDEK
-574 LCGTSDTDPDDH
+574 ITGHSDNDPDDK
-586 PTREEADAAYAEW
+586 PTQEEVDAALAEL
-599 EKENEQE
+599 EE

>member
-1 MANKINID
+1 MASKISID

-23 VVSLGLI
+23 FVAIVLVA
-30 GYGYMEYSATSG
+30 YGYMEYDESKVAREKSN
-42 ERETKT
+42 EDLQRETQT
-48 TNLESK
+48 
-54 TRDYNNV
+54 YNGV
-61 KEVAVPENFGFT
+61 KEVSVPENLGLT
-73 NAPPI
+73 NSTSI
-78 STERSHGN
+78 STDRSHGN
-86 QALAEKAHAAFTNH
+86 QAIAEKAHLAVNNH
-100 LNKVYEKFAPL
+100 LSKVYSKFAPL
-111 EIPDGVVVDPS
+111 DIPDGVVVDPS

-127 SVTLMTGGDSYTS
+127 SVALMTGGDSYTS

-176 YRVETIQVVSGGAG
+176 YRVETIQVVNGGAG

-202 GSGGGGSFDSG
+202 GSGGGGGGSFDSG
-213 PPSGIDQTGGPGPIE
+213 PPSEIDQTGGPGPVGS
-228 PEQPGMVPGVPPGM
+228 EQPGMVPGVPPGM
-242 GMAPGMG
+242 GMAPGMGMG

-279 MHTKIYGLQR
+279 MHTKVYGLQR

-301 EEKDKEFVF
+301 EEEDKEFVF

-352 NIRRLKVMRGGD
+352 NIRRLKIMRGG
-364 EGEQASEEDALEYL
+364 EGGQMSEEDLLEYL
-378 PEAKFSLD
+378 PDAKFKLD
-386 DVNKFVEQ
+386 DVKKFVGE

-414 STALE
+414 SIALE
-419 ELYKSP
+419 ELYKSS

-431 NISVIEATGVV
+431 NIAVIEATGVV

-447 EEEDEAS
+447 EEEDEMS
-454 LGGAGMAARSTRE
+454 LGGGGGRSMRE
-467 AYGPMG
+467 GYGPMGMG

-488 GFGFGAGEEKKRRR
+488 GLGFGAGEERKRKR

-535 AALASAVEA
+535 AALENAIELANTE
-544 SKEGD
+544 E
-549 EEGNSDEE
+549 EEGSDDD

-563 DDDGFDALEEK
+563 DGDGFDAYDEK
-574 LCGTSDTDPDDH
+574 ITGHSDNDPDDK
-586 PTREEADAAYAEW
+586 PTQEEVDAALAEL
-599 EKENEQE
+599 EE

>member
-1 MANKINID
+1 MASKISID

-23 VVSLGLI
+23 FVAIVLVA
-30 GYGYMEYSATSG
+30 YGYMEYDESKVAREKSN
-42 ERETKT
+42 EDLQRETQT
-48 TNLESK
+48 
-54 TRDYNNV
+54 YNGV
-61 KEVAVPENFGFT
+61 KEVSVPENFGLT
-73 NAPPI
+73 NSTSI
-78 STERSHGN
+78 STDRSHGN
-86 QALAEKAHAAFTNH
+86 QALTEKAHLAINNH
-100 LNKVYEKFAPL
+100 LSKVYSKFAPL
-111 EIPDGVVVDPS
+111 DIPDGVVVDPS

-127 SVTLMTGGDSYTS
+127 SVALMTGGDSYTS

-176 YRVETIQVVSGGAG
+176 YRVETIQVVNGGAG

-213 PPSGIDQTGGPGPIE
+213 PPSEIDQTGSPGPVGS
-228 PEQPGMVPGVPPGM
+228 EQPGMVPGVPPGM
-242 GMAPGMG
+242 GMAPGMGMG

-279 MHTKIYGLQR
+279 MHTKVYGLQR

-301 EEKDKEFVF
+301 EEEDKEFVF

-330 YQLAEIEALCQALFK
+330 YQLAEIEALCQALFN
-345 ANIHEIY
+345 ANVHEIY
-352 NIRRLKVMRGGD
+352 NIRRLKIMLGEEGG
-364 EGEQASEEDALEYL
+364 QMSEEDLLEYL
-378 PEAKFSLD
+378 PDAKFKLD
-386 DVNKFVEQ
+386 DVKKFVGE

-414 STALE
+414 SIALE
-419 ELYKSP
+419 ELYKSS

-431 NISVIEATGVV
+431 NIAVIEATGVV

-447 EEEDEAS
+447 EEDEMS
-454 LGGAGMAARSTRE
+454 LGGGGGRSMRE
-467 AYGPMG
+467 GYGPMGMG

-488 GFGFGAGEEKKRRR
+488 GLGFGAGEERKRKR

-535 AALASAVEA
+535 AALENAIELANTE
-544 SKEGD
+544 E
-549 EEGNSDEE
+549 EEGSDDD

-563 DDDGFDALEEK
+563 DGDGFDAYDEK
-574 LCGTSDTDPDDH
+574 ITGHSDNDPDDK
-586 PTREEADAAYAEW
+586 PTQEEVDAALAEL
-599 EKENEQE
+599 EE

>member
-1 MANKINID
+1 MASKITID

-23 VVSLGLI
+23 FVTIVLVA
-30 GYGYMEYSATSG
+30 YGYMEYDESKVAREKSN
-42 ERETKT
+42 EDLQRETQT
-48 TNLESK
+48 
-54 TRDYNNV
+54 YNGV
-61 KEVAVPENFGFT
+61 KEVSVPENFGLT
-73 NAPPI
+73 NSTSI
-78 STERSHGN
+78 STDRSHGN
-86 QALAEKAHAAFTNH
+86 QALAEKSHLAINNH
-100 LNKVYEKFAPL
+100 LSKVYSKFAPL
-111 EIPDGVVVDPS
+111 DIPDGVVVDPS

-127 SVTLMTGGDSYTS
+127 SVALMTGGDSYTS

-176 YRVETIQVVSGGAG
+176 YRVETIKVVNGGAG

-213 PPSGIDQTGGPGPIE
+213 PPSEIDQTGGPGPVGS
-228 PEQPGMVPGVPPGM
+228 EQPGMVPGVPPGM
-242 GMAPGMG
+242 GMAPGMGMG

-279 MHTKIYGLQR
+279 MHTKVYGLQR

-301 EEKDKEFVF
+301 EEEDKEFVF

-352 NIRRLKVMRGGD
+352 NIRRLKIMRGGG
-364 EGEQASEEDALEYL
+364 EGQMSEEDLLEYL
-378 PEAKFSLD
+378 PDAKFKLD
-386 DVNKFVEQ
+386 DVKKFVGE

-414 STALE
+414 SIALE
-419 ELYKSP
+419 ELYKSS

-431 NISVIEATGVV
+431 NIAVIEATGVV

-447 EEEDEAS
+447 EEEDEMS
-454 LGGAGMAARSTRE
+454 LGGGGRSMRE
-467 AYGPMG
+467 AYGPMGMG

-488 GFGFGAGEEKKRRR
+488 GLGFGAGEERKRKR

-535 AALASAVEA
+535 AALENAIELANTE
-544 SKEGD
+544 E
-549 EEGNSDEE
+549 EEGSDDD

-563 DDDGFDALEEK
+563 DGDGFDAYDEK
-574 LCGTSDTDPDDH
+574 ITGHSDNDPDDK
-586 PTREEADAAYAEW
+586 PTQEEVDAALAEL
-599 EKENEQE
+599 EE

>member
-1 MANKINID
+1 MASKISID

-23 VVSLGLI
+23 VVAIGLVA
-30 GYGYMEYSATSG
+30 YGYMEYDESKVAREKSN
-42 ERETKT
+42 EDLQRETQT
-48 TNLESK
+48 
-54 TRDYNNV
+54 YNGV
-61 KEVAVPENFGFT
+61 KEVSVPENFGLT
-73 NAPPI
+73 NTTSI
-78 STERSHGN
+78 STDRSHGN
-86 QALAEKAHAAFTNH
+86 QALAEKAHLAINNH
-100 LNKVYEKFAPL
+100 LSKVYSNFAPL
-111 EIPDGVVVDPS
+111 DIPDGVVVDPS

-127 SVTLMTGGDSYTS
+127 SVALMTGGDSYTS

-176 YRVETIQVVSGGAG
+176 YRVETIQVMNGGAG

-213 PPSGIDQTGGPGPIE
+213 PPSEIDQTGGPGPVGS
-228 PEQPGMVPGVPPGM
+228 EQPGMVPGVPPGM

-279 MHTKIYGLQR
+279 MHTKVYGLQR

-301 EEKDKEFVF
+301 EEEDKEFVF

-352 NIRRLKVMRGGD
+352 NIRRLKIMRGG
-364 EGEQASEEDALEYL
+364 EGGQMSEEDLLEYL
-378 PEAKFSLD
+378 PDAKFKLD
-386 DVNKFVEQ
+386 DVKKFVGE

-414 STALE
+414 SMALE

-431 NISVIEATGVV
+431 NIAVIEATGVV

-447 EEEDEAS
+447 EEEDEMS
-454 LGGAGMAARSTRE
+454 LGGGGRSMRE
-467 AYGPMG
+467 GYGPMGMG

-488 GFGFGAGEEKKRRR
+488 GLGFGAGEERKRKR

-535 AALASAVEA
+535 AALENAIELANTE
-544 SKEGD
+544 E
-549 EEGNSDEE
+549 EEGSDDD
-557 LIGVDE
+557 LIGIDE
-563 DDDGFDALEEK
+563 DGDGFDAYDEK
-574 LCGTSDTDPDDH
+574 ITNHSDNDPDDK
-586 PTREEADAAYAEW
+586 PTQEEVDAALAEL
-599 EKENEQE
+599 EE

>member
-1 MANKINID
+1 MASKISID

-23 VVSLGLI
+23 VVAIGLVA
-30 GYGYMEYSATSG
+30 YGYMEYDESKVAREKSN
-42 ERETKT
+42 EDLQRETQT
-48 TNLESK
+48 
-54 TRDYNNV
+54 YNGV
-61 KEVAVPENFGFT
+61 KEVSVPENFGLT
-73 NAPPI
+73 NSPSI
-78 STERSHGN
+78 STDRSHGN
-86 QALAEKAHAAFTNH
+86 QALAEKAHLAINNH
-100 LNKVYEKFAPL
+100 LSKVYSNFAPL
-111 EIPDGVVVDPS
+111 DIPDGVVVDPS

-127 SVTLMTGGDSYTS
+127 SVALMTGGDSYTS

-176 YRVETIQVVSGGAG
+176 YRVETIQVMNGGAG

-213 PPSGIDQTGGPGPIE
+213 PPSEIDQTGGPGPVGS
-228 PEQPGMVPGVPPGM
+228 EQPGMVPGVPPGM

-279 MHTKIYGLQR
+279 MHTKVYGLQR

-301 EEKDKEFVF
+301 EEEDKEFVF

-352 NIRRLKVMRGGD
+352 NIRRLKIMRGG
-364 EGEQASEEDALEYL
+364 EGGQMSEEDLLEYL
-378 PEAKFSLD
+378 PDAKFKLD
-386 DVNKFVEQ
+386 DVKKFVGE

-414 STALE
+414 SMALE

-431 NISVIEATGVV
+431 NIAVIEATGVV

-447 EEEDEAS
+447 EEEDEMS
-454 LGGAGMAARSTRE
+454 LGGGGRSMRE
-467 AYGPMG
+467 GYGPMGMG

-488 GFGFGAGEEKKRRR
+488 GLGFGAGEERKRKR

-535 AALASAVEA
+535 AALENAIELANTE
-544 SKEGD
+544 E
-549 EEGNSDEE
+549 EEGSDDD
-557 LIGVDE
+557 LIGIDE
-563 DDDGFDALEEK
+563 DGDGFDAYDEK
-574 LCGTSDTDPDDH
+574 ITNHSDNDPDDK
-586 PTREEADAAYAEW
+586 PTQEEVDAALAEL
-599 EKENEQE
+599 EE

>member
-1 MANKINID
+1 MASKISID

-23 VVSLGLI
+23 VVAIGLVA
-30 GYGYMEYSATSG
+30 YGYMEYDESKVAREKSN
-42 ERETKT
+42 EDLQRETQT
-48 TNLESK
+48 
-54 TRDYNNV
+54 YNGV
-61 KEVAVPENFGFT
+61 KEVSVPENLGLT
-73 NAPPI
+73 NSTSI
-78 STERSHGN
+78 STDRSHGN
-86 QALAEKAHAAFTNH
+86 QALAEKAHLAINNH
-100 LNKVYEKFAPL
+100 LSKVYSNFAPL
-111 EIPDGVVVDPS
+111 DIPDGVVVDPS

-127 SVTLMTGGDSYTS
+127 SVALMTGGDSYTS

-176 YRVETIQVVSGGAG
+176 YRVETIQVMNGGSG

-213 PPSGIDQTGGPGPIE
+213 PPSEIDQTGGPGPVGS
-228 PEQPGMVPGVPPGM
+228 EQPGMVPGVPPGM
-242 GMAPGMG
+242 GMAPGMGMG

-279 MHTKIYGLQR
+279 MHTKVYGLQR

-301 EEKDKEFVF
+301 EEEDKEFVF

-352 NIRRLKVMRGGD
+352 NIRRLKIMRGG
-364 EGEQASEEDALEYL
+364 EGGQMSEEDLLEYL
-378 PEAKFSLD
+378 PDAKFKLD
-386 DVNKFVEQ
+386 DVKKFVGE

-414 STALE
+414 SIALE
-419 ELYKSP
+419 ELYKSS

-431 NISVIEATGVV
+431 NIAVIEATGVV

-447 EEEDEAS
+447 EEDEMS
-454 LGGAGMAARSTRE
+454 LGGGGGRSMRE
-467 AYGPMG
+467 GYGPMGMG

-488 GFGFGAGEEKKRRR
+488 GLGFGAGEERKRKR

-535 AALASAVEA
+535 AALENAIELANTE
-544 SKEGD
+544 E
-549 EEGNSDEE
+549 EEGSDDD

-563 DDDGFDALEEK
+563 DEDGFDAYDEK
-574 LCGTSDTDPDDH
+574 ITGHSDNDPDDK
-586 PTREEADAAYAEW
+586 PTQEEVDAALAEL
-599 EKENEQE
+599 EE

>member
-1 MANKINID
+1 MASKISID

-23 VVSLGLI
+23 VVAIGLVA
-30 GYGYMEYSATSG
+30 YGYMEYDESKVAREKSN
-42 ERETKT
+42 EDLQRETQT
-48 TNLESK
+48 
-54 TRDYNNV
+54 YNGV
-61 KEVAVPENFGFT
+61 KEVSVPENLGLT
-73 NAPPI
+73 NSTSI
-78 STERSHGN
+78 STDRSHGN
-86 QALAEKAHAAFTNH
+86 QALAEKAHLAINNH
-100 LNKVYEKFAPL
+100 LSKVYSNFAPL
-111 EIPDGVVVDPS
+111 DIPDGVVVDPS

-127 SVTLMTGGDSYTS
+127 SVALMTGGDSYTS

-176 YRVETIQVVSGGAG
+176 YRVETIQVMNGGSG

-213 PPSGIDQTGGPGPIE
+213 PPSEIDQTGGPGPVGS
-228 PEQPGMVPGVPPGM
+228 EQPGMVPGVPPGM
-242 GMAPGMG
+242 GMAPGMGMG

-279 MHTKIYGLQR
+279 MHTKVYGLQR

-301 EEKDKEFVF
+301 EEEDKEFVF

-352 NIRRLKVMRGGD
+352 NIRRLKIMRGG
-364 EGEQASEEDALEYL
+364 EGGQMSEEDLLEYL
-378 PEAKFSLD
+378 PDAKFKLD
-386 DVNKFVEQ
+386 DVKKFVGE

-414 STALE
+414 SIALE
-419 ELYKSP
+419 ELYKSS

-431 NISVIEATGVV
+431 NIAVIEATGVV

-447 EEEDEAS
+447 EEDEMS
-454 LGGAGMAARSTRE
+454 LGGGGRSMRE
-467 AYGPMG
+467 GYGPMGMG

-488 GFGFGAGEEKKRRR
+488 GLGFGAGEERKRKR

-535 AALASAVEA
+535 AALENAIELANTE
-544 SKEGD
+544 E
-549 EEGNSDEE
+549 EEGSDDD

-563 DDDGFDALEEK
+563 DEDGFDAYDEK
-574 LCGTSDTDPDDH
+574 ITGHSDNDPDDK
-586 PTREEADAAYAEW
+586 PTQEEVDAALAEL
-599 EKENEQE
+599 EE